1 MITLYQMSWSHYCE
15 KIRLA
20 LNYLRVPWRT
30 VSVSPLSMSEMQRY
44 EFPKH
49 LPTYTVPAI
58 YDHATDVFVMDS
70 TPILRY
76 LASAYASSPC
86 LFPGNESNR
95 AAIDSTLLDL
105 DTTLG
110 LFARRLGY
118 TQAILEC
125 PSHLT
130 TLFLGERAF
139 GLFNLPSVRR
149 VAGLVLGM
157 ALMQRFDM
165 HKAESSGIYEALEEY
180 LLPIAKRLA
189 KNRYLVGDTFSA
201 ADLSLA
207 ALLRPLT
214 IVPFFA
220 EHPQLQALFDWHR
233 SVVASYGGEALS
245 PYQLAI
251 DQARAKRPP
260 FRRWIR
266 KAKTNIPY
274 AVHGNHARNDQR
286 SIWTW
291 GFATAPFHFMFG
303 MRANKVRSAFASE
316 SVR

>member
-1 MITLYQMSWSHYCE
+1 MITLYQMPWSHYCE

-20 LNYLRVPWRT
+20 LNFLGVPWRI
-30 VSVSPLSMSEMQRY
+30 VSVSPLSMKEMQRY
-44 EFPKH
+44 GFPEH

-58 YDHATDVFVMDS
+58 YDHAADVFVMDS
-70 TPILRY
+70 TPILRH
-76 LASAYASSPC
+76 LANAYPGRPC
-86 LFPGNESNR
+86 LFPGNELNR
-95 AAIDSTLLDL
+95 AAIDSALLDL

-110 LFARRLGY
+110 LLARRLGY

-125 PSHLT
+125 PNHLT

-139 GLFNLPSVRR
+139 GLFRLPGVRR
-149 VAGLVLGM
+149 IAGWVLGM

-180 LLPIAKRLA
+180 LLPIAKRLTE
-189 KNRYLVGDTFSA
+189 NRYLVGDTFSA

-220 EHPQLQALFDWHR
+220 EHPGLRTLFDWHR
-233 SVVASYGGEALS
+233 SVVAIYGGEALS
-245 PYQLAI
+245 AYQLAI
-251 DQARAKRPP
+251 DQARTKQPP

-266 KAKTNIPY
+266 KTKANMPIT
-274 AVHGNHARNDQR
+274 VHGSHAQNDQR
-286 SIWTW
+286 SVWTW
-291 GFATAPFHFMFG
+291 GLAMAPFHYMFG
-303 MRANKVRSAFASE
+303 IRANKVRSVFASE